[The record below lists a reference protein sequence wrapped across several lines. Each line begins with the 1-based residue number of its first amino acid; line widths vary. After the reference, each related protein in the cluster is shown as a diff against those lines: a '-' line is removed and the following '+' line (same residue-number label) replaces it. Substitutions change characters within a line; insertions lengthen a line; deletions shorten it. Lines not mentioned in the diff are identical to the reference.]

1 MNLRRTL
8 PRLPNYLSRFGALQG
23 ALLWSRIERELPVKS
38 TRVEEFRI
46 PGLAAPVYLRETS
59 SDHATFWQC
68 LVRNQYELQG
78 FPQTRRL
85 INDYNAA
92 VASGRPV
99 VIIDGGGNIG
109 LSAVWLAN
117 AFPKAT
123 ICAVEPDTDNFELL
137 KRNTAALG
145 DRVRPVLGGLWDAR
159 TELHIV
165 NPESG
170 SAAFRVNAGAAA
182 SSHTIQAYTVA
193 DLCRE
198 MGVQAPFIVKLDIE
212 GAQARLFQ
220 SNTEWVGNTHLI
232 MLELDDWQFPWGG
245 TSRSFFRCVSALPFD
260 YLMSGET
267 IFCFRDPSAKE

>member
-8 PRLPNYLSRFGALQG
+8 PRLPNYILRFGALQG
-23 ALLWSRIERELPVKS
+23 ARLWSRVERELPVKS
-38 TRVEEFRI
+38 TRVEEYRV

-68 LVRNQYELQG
+68 LVRNQYELHG
-78 FPQTRRL
+78 FPQTKRL
-85 INDYNAA
+85 MADYNAG
-92 VASGRPV
+92 VAAGRRML
-99 VIIDGGGNIG
+99 IIDGGGNIG

-117 AFPKAT
+117 AFPQAI
-123 ICAVEPDTDNFELL
+123 ICAVEPDAENFELL

-145 DRVRPVLGGLWDAR
+145 DRIRPVLGGLWDAR
-159 TELHIV
+159 TELRIV

-170 SAAFRVNAGAAA
+170 SAAFRVTAGTAAA
-182 SSHTIQAYTVA
+182 SHAIQAYTIG
-193 DLCRE
+193 DLCDE
-198 MGVQAPFIVKLDIE
+198 MGVAAPFIVKLDIE

-220 SNTEWVGNTHLI
+220 SNTDWVRDTHLI

-245 TSRSFFRCVSALPFD
+245 TSRSFFRCVSGLPFD

-267 IFCFRDPSAKE
+267 IFCFRDLESKD